1 MNRYLGEE
9 EDSESSGESRARV
22 LLAKLQE
29 QAKAREQQSILNI
42 ADKYDD
48 HQANI
53 KKKKRKPEQQE
64 TEGIQQKSKKRGK
77 QAKKTDF
84 ADGVI
89 LTKKHKRLSLSDE
102 SAKTGK
108 TFILLC
114 VEIKMHVFCDFVGA
128 KQFCQFRGTTWCP
141 ILSTAHASHFL
152 FFPPNIII
160 CSTL

>member
-29 QAKAREQQSILNI
+29 QAKAREQQSISNI
-42 ADKYDD
+42 AEKYDD

-77 QAKKTDF
+77 QAKKSDF
-84 ADGVI
+84 ADEGVI

-108 TFILLC
+108 TYILLC
-114 VEIKMHVFCDFVGA
+114 VDCVEIQMHVF
-128 KQFCQFRGTTWCP
+128 
-141 ILSTAHASHFL
+141 L
-152 FFPPNIII
+152 
-160 CSTL
+160 